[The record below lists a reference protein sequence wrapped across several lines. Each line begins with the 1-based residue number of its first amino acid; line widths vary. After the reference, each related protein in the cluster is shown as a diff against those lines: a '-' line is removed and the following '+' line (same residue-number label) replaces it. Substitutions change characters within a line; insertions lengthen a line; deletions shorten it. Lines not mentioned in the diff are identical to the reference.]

1 MEDNDIYEIKLEKN
15 LKKNEKFLEI
25 FHIWLQ
31 LKKLNKRIINNHIEN
46 AKLYINNYLIT
57 IK

>member
-31 LKKLNKRIINNHIEN
+31 LKKLLIII
-46 AKLYINNYLIT
+46 
-57 IK
+57 